1 VYELYIDEC
10 LYLQSDYVHFS
21 YANQELY
28 DEIPRDPDLAGDLG
42 LTQQDISGLVNG
54 DTPEG
59 FTWHHNQQPGVLEL
73 VDEETH
79 AATGHTGGRELW
91 GGGNEYR

>member
-1 VYELYIDEC
+1 MLKYEAYINES

-28 DEIPRDPDLAGDLG
+28 DDIQMKPDLAEDLG
-42 LTQQDISGLVNG
+42 LPQDILNLTNG

-59 FTWHHNQQPGVLEL
+59 FTWHHNQPQVFLNL
-73 VDEETH
+73 
-79 AATGHTGGRELW
+79 
-91 GGGNEYR
+91 